1 MCMRA
6 IELPTA
12 PYGVCIDTEAQW
24 RIWAW
29 ILHASPPLHGFLGFK
44 RKPCLHD
51 QVSHLQIYARL
62 QIRVFSWLYCLHIV
76 CLYCITGI
84 WRQRCLVPKNIV
96 KTGCVYISD
105 HLNLRKIVLIRTTM
119 LLYDMTLY
127 FSV

>member
-29 ILHASPPLHGFLGFK
+29 ILHASPPLHGFLGLK

-51 QVSHLQIYARL
+51 QSPIYRSMQDCKSESFHGYIVSI
-62 QIRVFSWLYCLHIV
+62 
-76 CLYCITGI
+76 
-84 WRQRCLVPKNIV
+84 
-96 KTGCVYISD
+96 
-105 HLNLRKIVLIRTTM
+105 
-119 LLYDMTLY
+119 
-127 FSV
+127 